1 VKTKLKYRR
10 VMLKLS
16 GELFG
21 NAQGQGI
28 NLTAFNDFAAKL
40 VKIWKNTG
48 VELCIVVGGGNI
60 FRGRSKPEDMDQVS
74 ADYMGMLAT
83 IINGIALQ
91 EALER
96 AGAPT
101 RMMTAFEIKAVA
113 EPFIWRRALRHLS
126 KGRIVILTAGTGSP
140 YFSTDSGAVLRAVE
154 LNCQAVIKA
163 TNVDGVY
170 TADPKINKHATLIPH
185 LTFQTALEKNLG
197 ILDAT
202 AFAMAQ
208 KQKLPIIVFN
218 VAKIHD
224 LAAVL
229 RGKPYGTII
238 E

>member
-1 VKTKLKYRR
+1 
-10 VMLKLS
+10 MLKLS

-21 NAQGQGI
+21 NEDGKGI
-28 NLTAFNDFAAKL
+28 NLPAFSNFAAKL
-40 VKIWKNTG
+40 SKIWKSTG
-48 VELCIVVGGGNI
+48 VELCVVVGGGNI
-60 FRGRSKPEDMDQVS
+60 FRGRSRPEDMDQVS

-101 RMMTAFEIKAVA
+101 RMMTAFDIKAVA

-126 KGRIVILTAGTGSP
+126 KGRIVIFTGGTGSP
-140 YFSTDSGAVLRAVE
+140 FFSTDSGAVLRAAE
-154 LNCQAVIKA
+154 LKCQAVIKA

-170 TADPKINKHATLIPH
+170 SADPKTDSSAVLIPR
-185 LTFQTALEKNLG
+185 LTYQTALEKNLG
-197 ILDAT
+197 VLDST
-202 AFAMAQ
+202 AFAMAR

-218 VAKIHD
+218 VAKIAD
-224 LAAVL
+224 LASILTGVAC
-229 RGKPYGTII
+229 GTII